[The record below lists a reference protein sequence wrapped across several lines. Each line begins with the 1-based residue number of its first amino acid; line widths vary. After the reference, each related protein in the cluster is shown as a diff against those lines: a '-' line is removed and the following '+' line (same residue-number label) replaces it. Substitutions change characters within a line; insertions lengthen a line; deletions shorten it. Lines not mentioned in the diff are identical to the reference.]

1 MQSTVVFSPTFPLLD
16 AVYPKKN
23 DKFQSV
29 GYVAQ
34 WHHVSVEIQL
44 KYGVSQCLL
53 LCGLTLKKL
62 RRDYYYSGLFG
73 LLKSH

>member
-1 MQSTVVFSPTFPLLD
+1 MDSTCGIFPYFSLAFD
-16 AVYPKKN
+16 AVYPKKKI

-62 RRDYYYSGLFG
+62 RRDYYTRAFLAS
-73 LLKSH
+73 